1 MMEQYNRLSGKSQ
14 QRIEALQSRADNLFC
29 HQWLRKAMFDELR
42 KQVVH
47 KGGYPHFSEQM
58 QEHREMML
66 ISEYFMSYRSTL
78 PGILDEYQNPYE
90 DQDPS
95 IALVEERKQLI
106 DDYAK
111 LPLSH
116 DWDRI
121 KEAFPDSWR
130 AFARRLDFRNEHSL
144 AALRQLLQIV
154 DRISL
159 ITDILNK
166 REGGHGITL
175 RCADYQK
182 HMEVYADK
190 EMTRDELKQLLIKA
204 IDACR
209 EYFWANTSMAVVQAI
224 CKEDYHFGDNTSE
237 FERFM
242 QEVLKGLKTPLNYS
256 CPANTIASARQSGE
270 YLKHPISE
278 WAAYCT
284 VESRPMVLLKNLRTQ
299 LERFSTEKHAENIA
313 L

>member
-1 MMEQYNRLSGKSQ
+1 MIEQYNRLSGKSQ
-14 QRIEALQSRADNLFC
+14 ERIEALLSRADNLFC

-47 KGGYPHFSEQM
+47 KGGYPHFSEQL

-66 ISEYFMSYRSTL
+66 ITEYFMSYRSTL
-78 PGILDEYQNPYE
+78 PSIQDEYLNPYE
-90 DQDPS
+90 DVDP
-95 IALVEERKQLI
+95 IMALVEERKQLI
-106 DDYAK
+106 NDYAK

-116 DWDRI
+116 DWDRV

-144 AALRQLLQIV
+144 AELRELLHIV

-175 RCADYQK
+175 KCVDYHK
-182 HMEVYADK
+182 HMQTHESK
-190 EMTRDELKQLLIKA
+190 EMSRQELKQLLVRA
-204 IDACR
+204 VDACR
-209 EYFWANTSMAVVQAI
+209 EYFWANTSMAVVQAV
-224 CKEDYHFGDNTSE
+224 CKEDYHFGDNASE

-242 QEVLKGLKTPLNYS
+242 QEVLQELETPLDYS

-278 WAAYCT
+278 WVGYCAID
-284 VESRPMVLLKNLRTQ
+284 SRPMVLLRNLRTQ
-299 LERFSTEKHAENIA
+299 LDILSTGNTPQA
-313 L
+313 

>member
-1 MMEQYNRLSGKSQ
+1 MEQYNRLSGKSQ
-14 QRIEALQSRADNLFC
+14 ERINALLSRADNLFC
-29 HQWLRKAMFDELR
+29 HQWLRKAMFNEL
-42 KQVVH
+42 KKHVMD
-47 KGGYPHFSEQM
+47 KAGYPHFSEQM

-66 ISEYFMSYRSTL
+66 ITEYFISYRSTL
-78 PGILDEYQNPYE
+78 PSIQDEYLNPYE
-90 DQDPS
+90 DQDP
-95 IALVEERKQLI
+95 IMALVEERKQLI
-106 DDYAK
+106 NDYAK

-130 AFARRLDFRNEHSL
+130 AFARRVDFRNENSL
-144 AALRQLLQIV
+144 AELRQLLHIV

-182 HMEVYADK
+182 HMQTYADK
-190 EMTRDELKQLLIKA
+190 EMTRQELKQLLVRA
-204 IDACR
+204 VDACR
-209 EYFWANTSMAVVQAI
+209 TYFWANTSMAVVQAI
-224 CKEDYHFGDNTSE
+224 CKEDYNFGDNASE

-242 QEVLKGLKTPLNYS
+242 QEVLQELDTPLDYS

-278 WAAYCT
+278 WVGYCAID
-284 VESRPMVLLKNLRTQ
+284 SRPMVLLKNLRTQ
-299 LERFSTEKHAENIA
+299 LDRLSTENTSKA
-313 L
+313 